1 MQVSKQDLKDLS
13 FGDLLEVKQAVG
25 TKAFNTVYNE
35 TSEKDVKQ
43 RPKKIKRADKNMPV
57 EITSKKPVSRK
68 RTIVEVSLAP
78 KFRDPRFEP
87 LAGKLNEGLFKR
99 SYGFIREYQE
109 SELEMLKNDIQKEK
123 DPERKEELKK
133 TLSRL
138 TSKINAQKLKDKQ
151 EQTKREYKKKEQALV
166 KDGKTPYFLKKSEL
180 KKKELIDK
188 YKSIGKGANLEKVL
202 EKRRKKNAAKEHT
215 KIPTSRRSG

>member
-1 MQVSKQDLKDLS
+1 MQVSKQELQELS
-13 FGDLLEVKQAVG
+13 FGDLIEVKQAVG
-25 TKAFNTVYNE
+25 TRAFNSIYNE
-35 TSEKDVKQ
+35 KEGKEQKEK
-43 RPKKIKRADKNMPV
+43 PKKIKRQDKNMPI

-68 RTIVEVSLAP
+68 RTIVEVPAAP
-78 KFRDPRFEP
+78 KYRDPRFEP

-109 SELEMLKNDIQKEK
+109 SELELLKNDIQKEK
-123 DPERKEELKK
+123 DSERKEELKK

-138 TSKINAQKLKDKQ
+138 TSKINAQKAKDKQ
-151 EQTKREYKKKEQALV
+151 EQAKREYKKKEQALV
-166 KDGKTPYFLKKSEL
+166 KEGKTPFFLKKSEL
-180 KKKELIDK
+180 KKRELIEK

-215 KIPTSRRSG
+215 RIPTTRRSG